1 MYKLVIFNREETG
14 LRSLHVKDRRGG
26 MGTSRVLENNCRIGA
41 FVIRL
46 IEISV
51 IDLFLDV
58 ITMLNAVLL
67 FNLYLFLNMNLK
79 FLLFLSH
86 CFNLLETLDTDA
98 RARRRRH

>member
-1 MYKLVIFNREETG
+1 
-14 LRSLHVKDRRGG
+14 